1 MLESELALL
10 SRHLRPAAYAAAL
23 FGFGIALSVP
33 VVRLRLRA
41 IQWLPVRL
49 LGLVARLMGPRPTVA
64 RMAIV
69 IWLFN
74 SAVMFLCVAGGFH
87 AAVPMVLCIW
97 TGLNVAVASAH
108 AARDGSAPW
117 EAFARAGP
125 DRWRPPRWLALAGGA
140 AVLALELPCF
150 WLSVAMGITLGLD
163 VGQGGAAYLAALA
176 PRAGLYAGLVVPA
189 LLVSALA
196 ESVAIRGANLPP
208 TRSGSHPRR

>member
-1 MLESELALL
+1 VFESELALL

-23 FGFGIALSVP
+23 FGSGIALSVP

-49 LGLVARLMGPRPTVA
+49 LELVAGLIGPQPAVA
-64 RMAIV
+64 RMALA

-87 AAVPMVLCIW
+87 AAVPVVLCIW

-108 AARDGSAPW
+108 AARDGATPW
-117 EAFARAGP
+117 EALARAAP
-125 DRWRPPRWLALAGGA
+125 DRWTPPGWLALAGGA
-140 AVLALELPCF
+140 TVLMLELPCF
-150 WLSVAMGITLGLD
+150 WLSVAMGVTLGLD
-163 VGQGGAAYLAALA
+163 VQQGGAAYLTALA
-176 PRAGLYAGLVVPA
+176 PRAGLYAGLIVPA

-196 ESVAIRGANLPP
+196 ESVAIRGG
-208 TRSGSHPRR
+208 THQ